1 MTEWPSVSG
10 LRKTTFG
17 CRLAFLFFIGL
28 ERAKNS
34 LPTFN
39 FVGPFL
45 VSALGRDKPR
55 FPLLI
60 YRIGSLVGQL
70 LGELTF

>member
-1 MTEWPSVSG
+1 M
-10 LRKTTFG
+10 
-17 CRLAFLFFIGL
+17 GL